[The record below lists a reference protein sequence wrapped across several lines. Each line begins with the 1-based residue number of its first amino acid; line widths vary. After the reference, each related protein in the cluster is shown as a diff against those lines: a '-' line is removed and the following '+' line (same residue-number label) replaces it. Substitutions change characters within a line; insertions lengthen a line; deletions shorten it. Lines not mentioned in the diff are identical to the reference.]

1 MMSRR
6 GNISA
11 EQLEEEEFSRAAV
24 SSAET
29 VPPPQNQNKSSR
41 ATRNSS
47 RTRSTAA
54 ASSSSNKSSSRK
66 RGSKGNSKNRKY
78 PPGNDKIYSNYPSRD
93 TYDDLTHEGKP
104 PLPSANTN
112 ANQPPSSNVQKI
124 KAMNGNNQPNPMV
137 DFTELFDRCLPCTD
151 EDIEGI
157 NDVIKDKSDNLP
169 EDTWDKSH
177 NNFIECD
184 TCNSA
189 PASTR
194 PVVPDTDRKKGKP
207 DAFPNTTCAT
217 CADKSPI
224 QFMTRP
230 CCMADGNEV
239 TKGKTCTGC
248 RKNRVCVNFE
258 MCNGKKR
265 YSVNSTLY
273 ETCETC
279 YKASIANRACE
290 TCGKI
295 GLKEGRAVCA
305 DCARKTN
312 TARQDKY
319 VGRDKDERCER
330 CHNLFVE
337 GDQRYFTKGTRGLKV
352 CTRNDCNKKCRVVL
366 RVGADGKNIY
376 CDDPIMPGA
385 HNRSCGGHIR
395 GNDSKRTRVHHC
407 RNTTNTATFK

>member
-66 RGSKGNSKNRKY
+66 RSSKRNSKNRKY

-112 ANQPPSSNVQKI
+112 ANQPPSPNVQKI

-217 CADKSPI
+217 CADKSTYTI
-224 QFMTRP
+224 YDK
-230 CCMADGNEV
+230 AL
-239 TKGKTCTGC
+239 
-248 RKNRVCVNFE
+248 
-258 MCNGKKR
+258 
-265 YSVNSTLY
+265 LY
-273 ETCETC
+273 
-279 YKASIANRACE
+279 
-290 TCGKI
+290 
-295 GLKEGRAVCA
+295 GRW
-305 DCARKTN
+305 
-312 TARQDKY
+312 
-319 VGRDKDERCER
+319 E
-330 CHNLFVE
+330 
-337 GDQRYFTKGTRGLKV
+337 
-352 CTRNDCNKKCRVVL
+352 
-366 RVGADGKNIY
+366 
-376 CDDPIMPGA
+376 
-385 HNRSCGGHIR
+385 
-395 GNDSKRTRVHHC
+395 
-407 RNTTNTATFK
+407 